1 MSIKFL
7 YFGQWAIILFAIFG
21 VQTAC
26 AQQSACL
33 QAYRNRVI
41 DYNQDIK
48 AAGYTVSLQKEKE
61 KSAKADFLPPQIR
74 N

>member
-41 DYNQDIK
+41 DYN
-48 AAGYTVSLQKEKE
+48 
-61 KSAKADFLPPQIR
+61 
-74 N
+74 